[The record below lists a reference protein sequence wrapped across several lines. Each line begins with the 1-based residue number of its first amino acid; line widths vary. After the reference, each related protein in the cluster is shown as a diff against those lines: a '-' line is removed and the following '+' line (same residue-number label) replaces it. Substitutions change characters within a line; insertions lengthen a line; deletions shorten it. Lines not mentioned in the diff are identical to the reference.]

1 MSDQAGFYAAVSG
14 AIAQEK
20 RLDILANN
28 LANVNTAGFKKDVL
42 SFEALLAAAE
52 QDGAGADLVA
62 LSRHATDFSQ
72 GGARHTGNAL
82 DLAVRGGGF
91 FEVLTA
97 DGPRYTRA
105 GSFTLDGSGRLV
117 TEGGDPVSG
126 GGGPVL
132 IDGGDVVVGADGE
145 VTVDG
150 ESVGQIKLVSFV
162 DPGQLEK
169 VGANLFR
176 NAGEAGNIDSGGVS
190 SIQQGYLEMSNVNI
204 VSDMVQM
211 IEISRAYESFQKT
224 IQSIDSATQKLVNE
238 VGKG

>member
-14 AIAQEK
+14 GIAQEK

-28 LANVNTAGFKKDVL
+28 LANANTAGFKKDVV
-42 SFEALLAAAE
+42 SFRALLASAE
-52 QDGAGADLVA
+52 NGGAGADLVA
-62 LSRHATDFSQ
+62 LSEHSTDFSQ
-72 GGARHTGNAL
+72 GGVRHTGNAL

-91 FEVLTA
+91 FEVLT
-97 DGPRYTRA
+97 DEGSRYTRA

-117 TEGGDPVSG
+117 TDGGEPVSG
-126 GGGPVL
+126 GGGPVV
-132 IDGGDVVVGADGE
+132 IDGGQIVIGDDGE
-145 VTVDG
+145 VTVDDA
-150 ESVGQIKLVSFV
+150 SVGQIKLVSFV
-162 DPGQLEK
+162 DPDQLEK

-176 NAGEAGNIDSGGVS
+176 NAGGDGNLDSGFAGT
-190 SIQQGYLEMSNVNI
+190 IQQGYLEMSNVNI

-224 IQSIDSATQKLVNE
+224 IQSIDGATQKLVNE